1 MAVDF
6 DYQEMLLGNL
16 YLAGNIL
23 PENKSIHGKK
33 IVQKI
38 NNTPIEE
45 KETIVALERQV
56 FGRTGDNLYVTPPF
70 QVDYGRHV
78 EIGHNFY
85 ANMDCIFLDVNK
97 IKIGNNVMVGP
108 RVSFYTAG
116 HPIDPQIRIEE
127 LEFGLPITVEDNVWI
142 GGSATILPG
151 VTIGKNSI
159 IAAGAVV
166 TKEVAANTI
175 VGGNPA
181 QLIRAIN
188 EEDKRYW
195 NKKKRISIE
204 IKRKIE
210 INRYIFLNWR

>member
-33 IVQKI
+33 IIQKI

-56 FGRTGDNLYVTPPF
+56 FGRTGDNL
-70 QVDYGRHV
+70 
-78 EIGHNFY
+78 
-85 ANMDCIFLDVNK
+85 MDCIFLDVNK

-142 GGSATILPG
+142 CGSATILPG

-166 TKEVAANTI
+166 TKDVASNTI

-195 NKKKRISIE
+195 NKKKEEYQSRLKE
-204 IKRKIE
+204 K
-210 INRYIFLNWR
+210 

>member
-1 MAVDF
+1 MKEDF
-6 DYQEMLLGNL
+6 DYKQMLAGDL
-16 YLAGNIL
+16 YIAGNIL

-38 NNTPIEE
+38 NNTPIEQT
-45 KETIVALERQV
+45 ETIVVLERQV
-56 FGRTGDNLYVTPPF
+56 FGKTGNNLYVTPPF

-78 EIGHNFY
+78 EIGNNFY

-97 IKIGNNVMVGP
+97 IIIGDNVMVGP

-116 HPIDPQIRIEE
+116 HPIDAEIRIEE
-127 LEFGLPITVEDNVWI
+127 LEFGLPITIEDNVWI

-151 VTIGKNSI
+151 VTVGRNSI

-166 TKEVAANTI
+166 TKDVPSNSI

-181 QLIRAIN
+181 RLIRVIN
-188 EEDKRYW
+188 QDDKQYW
-195 NKKKRISIE
+195 NKKKQE
-204 IKRKIE
+204 YQLKIKEK
-210 INRYIFLNWR
+210 

>member
-16 YLAGNIL
+16 YLSGNIL
-23 PENKSIHGKK
+23 PENKSIQGKK
-33 IVQKI
+33 IIQKI

-56 FGRTGDNLYVTPPF
+56 FGKTGDNLYVTPPF

-78 EIGHNFY
+78 EIGNNFY

-166 TKEVAANTI
+166 TKDVAANTI

-195 NKKKRISIE
+195 NKKKEEYQSRLKE
-204 IKRKIE
+204 K
-210 INRYIFLNWR
+210 

>member
-1 MAVDF
+1 LAVDF

-16 YLAGNIL
+16 CLAGNIF

-33 IVQKI
+33 IIQKI

-56 FGRTGDNLYVTPPF
+56 FGKTGDNLYVTPPF

-78 EIGHNFY
+78 EIGNNFY

-166 TKEVAANTI
+166 TKDVAANTI

-195 NKKKRISIE
+195 NKKKEEYQSRLKE
-204 IKRKIE
+204 K
-210 INRYIFLNWR
+210 

>member
-33 IVQKI
+33 IIQKI

-45 KETIVALERQV
+45 KETIVDLERQV
-56 FGRTGDNLYVTPPF
+56 FGKTGDNLYVTPPF

-78 EIGHNFY
+78 EIGNNFY

-116 HPIDPQIRIEE
+116 HPIDPQI
-127 LEFGLPITVEDNVWI
+127 
-142 GGSATILPG
+142 SATILPG

-166 TKEVAANTI
+166 TKDVAANTI

-195 NKKKRISIE
+195 NKKKEEYKSRLKE
-204 IKRKIE
+204 K
-210 INRYIFLNWR
+210 

>member
-33 IVQKI
+33 IIQKI

-56 FGRTGDNLYVTPPF
+56 FGETGDNLYVTPPF

-78 EIGHNFY
+78 EIGNNFY
-85 ANMDCIFLDVNK
+85 ANMDCIFLDINK

-108 RVSFYTAG
+108 LVSFYTAG

-166 TKEVAANTI
+166 TKMLQPIQFSEEIQLSLSEQLMKKTI
-175 VGGNPA
+175 TIGT
-181 QLIRAIN
+181 R
-188 EEDKRYW
+188 
-195 NKKKRISIE
+195 KKKN
-204 IKRKIE
+204 
-210 INRYIFLNWR
+210 INQD

>member
-33 IVQKI
+33 IIQKI

-56 FGRTGDNLYVTPPF
+56 FGETGDNLYVTPPF

-78 EIGHNFY
+78 EIGNNFY

-166 TKEVAANTI
+166 TKDVAANT
-175 VGGNPA
+175 VFGGNPA

-188 EEDKRYW
+188 EEDNHYW
-195 NKKKRISIE
+195 NKKKEEYQSRLKE
-204 IKRKIE
+204 K
-210 INRYIFLNWR
+210 

>member
-33 IVQKI
+33 IIQKI

-56 FGRTGDNLYVTPPF
+56 FGETGDNLYVTPPF

-78 EIGHNFY
+78 EIGNNFY

-181 QLIRAIN
+181 QFIRAIN

-195 NKKKRISIE
+195 NKKKEEYQSRLKE
-204 IKRKIE
+204 K
-210 INRYIFLNWR
+210 

>member
-1 MAVDF
+1 MKEDF
-6 DYQEMLLGNL
+6 DYTQMLAGDL
-16 YLAGNIL
+16 YIAGNIL

-38 NNTPIEE
+38 NNTPIEQT
-45 KETIVALERQV
+45 ETIVALERQV
-56 FGRTGDNLYVTPPF
+56 FGKTGNNLYVTPPF

-78 EIGHNFY
+78 EIGNNFY

-97 IKIGNNVMVGP
+97 IIIGDNVMVGP

-116 HPIDPQIRIEE
+116 HPIDAEIRIEE
-127 LEFGLPITVEDNVWI
+127 LEFGLPITIEDNVWI

-151 VTIGKNSI
+151 VTVGRNSI

-166 TKEVAANTI
+166 TKDVPSNSI

-181 QLIRAIN
+181 RLIRVIN
-188 EEDKRYW
+188 EDDKQYW
-195 NKKKRISIE
+195 NKKKQE
-204 IKRKIE
+204 YQLKIKEK
-210 INRYIFLNWR
+210 

>member
-1 MAVDF
+1 MAVYF

-33 IVQKI
+33 IIQKI

-56 FGRTGDNLYVTPPF
+56 FGKTGDNLYVTPPF

-78 EIGHNFY
+78 EIGNNFY

-142 GGSATILPG
+142 GGNATILPG

-166 TKEVAANTI
+166 TKDVAANTI

-188 EEDKRYW
+188 EEDQRYW
-195 NKKKRISIE
+195 NKKKEEYKSRLKE
-204 IKRKIE
+204 K
-210 INRYIFLNWR
+210 

>member
-1 MAVDF
+1 MAVYF

-33 IVQKI
+33 IIQKI

-56 FGRTGDNLYVTPPF
+56 FGKTGDNLYVTPPF

-78 EIGHNFY
+78 EIGNNFY

-127 LEFGLPITVEDNVWI
+127 LEFGLPITVEDNVWT
-142 GGSATILPG
+142 GGNATILPG

-166 TKEVAANTI
+166 TKDVAANTI

-195 NKKKRISIE
+195 NKKKEEYKSRLKE
-204 IKRKIE
+204 K
-210 INRYIFLNWR
+210 

>member
-23 PENKSIHGKK
+23 LENKSIHSKK

-56 FGRTGDNLYVTPPF
+56 FGKTGDNLYVTPPF

-78 EIGHNFY
+78 EIGNNFY

-166 TKEVAANTI
+166 TKDVAANTI

-195 NKKKRISIE
+195 NKKKEEYQSRLKE
-204 IKRKIE
+204 K
-210 INRYIFLNWR
+210 

>member
-33 IVQKI
+33 IIQKI

-56 FGRTGDNLYVTPPF
+56 FGETGDNLYVTPPF

-78 EIGHNFY
+78 EIGNNFY

-108 RVSFYTAG
+108 CVSFYTAG

-166 TKEVAANTI
+166 TKDVAANTI
-175 VGGNPA
+175 FGGNPA

-188 EEDKRYW
+188 EEDNHYW
-195 NKKKRISIE
+195 NKKKEEYQSRLKE
-204 IKRKIE
+204 K
-210 INRYIFLNWR
+210 

>member
-1 MAVDF
+1 LAVDF

-33 IVQKI
+33 IIQKI

-56 FGRTGDNLYVTPPF
+56 FGETGDNLYVTPPF

-78 EIGHNFY
+78 EIGNNFY

-166 TKEVAANTI
+166 TKDVAANTI
-175 VGGNPA
+175 FGGNPA

-188 EEDKRYW
+188 EEDNHYW
-195 NKKKRISIE
+195 NKKKEEYQSRLKE
-204 IKRKIE
+204 K
-210 INRYIFLNWR
+210 

>member
-1 MAVDF
+1 
-6 DYQEMLLGNL
+6 MLLGNL

-33 IVQKI
+33 IIQKI

-56 FGRTGDNLYVTPPF
+56 FGETGDNLYVTPPF

-78 EIGHNFY
+78 EIGNNFY

-166 TKEVAANTI
+166 TKDVAANT
-175 VGGNPA
+175 VFGGNPA

-188 EEDKRYW
+188 EEDNHYW
-195 NKKKRISIE
+195 NKKKEEYQSRLKE
-204 IKRKIE
+204 K
-210 INRYIFLNWR
+210 

>member
-1 MAVDF
+1 MKEDF
-6 DYQEMLLGNL
+6 DYTQMLAGDL
-16 YLAGNIL
+16 YISGNIL

-38 NNTPIEE
+38 NNTPIEQT
-45 KETIVALERQV
+45 ETIVALERQV
-56 FGRTGDNLYVTPPF
+56 FGKTGNNLYVTPPF

-78 EIGHNFY
+78 EIGNNFY

-97 IKIGNNVMVGP
+97 IIIGDNVMVGP

-116 HPIDPQIRIEE
+116 HPIDSEIRIEE
-127 LEFGLPITVEDNVWI
+127 LEFGLPITIEDNVWI

-151 VTIGKNSI
+151 VTVGRNSI

-166 TKEVAANTI
+166 TKDVPSNSI

-181 QLIRAIN
+181 RLIRVIN
-188 EEDKRYW
+188 EDDKQYW
-195 NKKKRISIE
+195 NKKKQE
-204 IKRKIE
+204 YQLKIKDK
-210 INRYIFLNWR
+210 

>member
-33 IVQKI
+33 IIQKI

-56 FGRTGDNLYVTPPF
+56 FGKTGDNLYVTPPF

-78 EIGHNFY
+78 EIGNNFY

-127 LEFGLPITVEDNVWI
+127 LEFGLPITVKDNVWI
-142 GGSATILPG
+142 GGNATILPG

-166 TKEVAANTI
+166 TKDVAANTI

-195 NKKKRISIE
+195 NKKKEEYQSRLKE
-204 IKRKIE
+204 K
-210 INRYIFLNWR
+210 

>member
-1 MAVDF
+1 
-6 DYQEMLLGNL
+6 MLLGNL

-33 IVQKI
+33 IIQKI

-56 FGRTGDNLYVTPPF
+56 FGETGDNLYVTPPF

-78 EIGHNFY
+78 EIGNNFY
-85 ANMDCIFLDVNK
+85 ANMDCIFLDINK

-166 TKEVAANTI
+166 TKDVAANTI
-175 VGGNPA
+175 FGGNPA

-188 EEDKRYW
+188 EEDNHYW
-195 NKKKRISIE
+195 NKKKEEYQSRLKE
-204 IKRKIE
+204 K
-210 INRYIFLNWR
+210 

>member
-33 IVQKI
+33 IIQKI

-56 FGRTGDNLYVTPPF
+56 FGETGDNLYVTPPF
-70 QVDYGRHV
+70 QVDYGR
-78 EIGHNFY
+78 
-85 ANMDCIFLDVNK
+85 
-97 IKIGNNVMVGP
+97 NVMVGP

-166 TKEVAANTI
+166 TKDVAANTI

-181 QLIRAIN
+181 QFIRAIN

-195 NKKKRISIE
+195 NKKKEEYQSRLKE
-204 IKRKIE
+204 K
-210 INRYIFLNWR
+210 